1 MSGPNVLPAFHSL
14 YAAHHGWLRAWLLRK
29 LKCRFHAEDIA
40 HDAFLRLL
48 RRGGLETA
56 DQPRA
61 LLATTANRLVIDER
75 RRRDIEQA
83 YLALHA
89 EQQAMGTEAS
99 AEQVAMAV
107 QALTA
112 IGQAIERLPHNAAQ
126 AFLMS
131 LYDGMSQHDIARV
144 LRVSERSVKLYI
156 AQALLACH
164 DVLADS
170 APPGSH
176 AV

>member
-1 MSGPNVLPAFHSL
+1 MSGPNVLPAFQNL

-48 RRGGLETA
+48 RHGGLETA

-75 RRRDIEQA
+75 RRQDIEQA

-89 EQQAMGTEAS
+89 EQHALRAEAS

-107 QALTA
+107 QALA
-112 IGQAIERLPHNAAQ
+112 AVSQAIDRLPHKTAQ

-131 LYDGMSQHDIARV
+131 LYDGMPQHDIAQV

-164 DVLADS
+164 DALAES
-170 APPGSH
+170 AADRAH

>member
-1 MSGPNVLPAFHSL
+1 MSGPNTLPAFQSL
-14 YAAHHGWLRAWLLRK
+14 YAQHHGWLRAWLLRR
-29 LKCRFHAEDIA
+29 LKCRFRAEDIA

-61 LLATTANRLVIDER
+61 LLATTASRLVIDEHR
-75 RRRDIEQA
+75 RQEIEQT
-83 YLALHA
+83 YLSLQA
-89 EQQAMGTEAS
+89 ECCAAHTAPS

-107 QALTA
+107 EALAAVT
-112 IGQAIERLPHNAAQ
+112 GAIERLPAKAGQ

-131 LYDGMSQHDIARV
+131 LYDGMSHRDIGLA
-144 LRVSERSVKLYI
+144 LRVSERSVKLYL

-164 DVLADS
+164 DVLADL
-170 APPGSH
+170 APAHGD
-176 AV
+176 A

>member
-83 YLALHA
+83 YLAQHA
-89 EQQAMGTEAS
+89 MATEAS

-107 QALTA
+107 QALAA
-112 IGQAIERLPHNAAQ
+112 ISQAIERLPHNAAQ

-170 APPGSH
+170 APLSGH

>member
-1 MSGPNVLPAFHSL
+1 MPGPNVLPAFQSL

-48 RRGGLETA
+48 RRGSLETA

-75 RRRDIEQA
+75 RRQEIEQA

-89 EQQAMGTEAS
+89 EQHATHTEAS

-107 QALTA
+107 QALATVS
-112 IGQAIERLPHNAAQ
+112 QAIERLPEKVTQ

-131 LYDGMSQHDIARV
+131 LYDGMSQHDIALV

-164 DVLADS
+164 DALAES
-170 APPGSH
+170 AADGIH